1 MVKASDYIP
10 RRGDI
15 VWLDFKPQT
24 GREQDGRR
32 PAVVLSNSSY
42 NKIVGLAV
50 FCPITSKVKNYPF
63 EVPLPEKSDVQGVIL
78 ADQIKSLDWKQR
90 NAGFIAKLDDQILE
104 KVLALVGKIIEF

>member
-42 NKIVGLAV
+42 NKIVGLAI
-50 FCPITSKVKNYPF
+50 FCPITSKIKNYPF
-63 EVPLPEKSDVQGVIL
+63 EVPLPEKAAVQGVIL
-78 ADQIKSLDWKQR
+78 ADQIKSLDLKQR
-90 NAGFIAKLDDQILE
+90 NAGFVAKLDDQILE
-104 KVLALVGKIIEF
+104 KVLGLVAKIIEL